1 MQIEGFF
8 AIILPNEGERPGVCP
23 PSSWHRV
30 PGEGCLLNMSVIRR
44 KKGLGCLTLLLAIG
58 GLLVFGF
65 WGEPNIPAFAR
76 MTQQTLVIDP
86 GHGGED
92 GGAVSI
98 SGQQES
104 QINLAI
110 ALELDQ
116 LMGFYGVPTVMT
128 RSSDVSIHD
137 AQASTLREK
146 KVSDLHNRV
155 DRINQVENAT
165 VISIHQNASPNTSF
179 QGIQVFYGGDETLSR
194 PLAQKVQE
202 TMIWA
207 LSPEKK
213 RSVQRVDTS
222 VYLMNHIACRAIL
235 VECGFLSNPEEDRL
249 LQEPAY
255 QRKLAMVLASS
266 YLTSGSAQEGES
278 FV

>member
-1 MQIEGFF
+1 M
-8 AIILPNEGERPGVCP
+8 
-23 PSSWHRV
+23 
-30 PGEGCLLNMSVIRR
+30 
-44 KKGLGCLTLLLAIG
+44 
-58 GLLVFGF
+58 
-65 WGEPNIPAFAR
+65 
-76 MTQQTLVIDP
+76 
-86 GHGGED
+86 
-92 GGAVSI
+92 
-98 SGQQES
+98 
-104 QINLAI
+104 
-110 ALELDQ
+110 
-116 LMGFYGVPTVMT
+116 
-128 RSSDVSIHD
+128 
-137 AQASTLREK
+137 
-146 KVSDLHNRV
+146 SDLHNRV

-213 RSVQRVDTS
+213 RSVQRVDAS

>member
-1 MQIEGFF
+1 M
-8 AIILPNEGERPGVCP
+8 
-23 PSSWHRV
+23 
-30 PGEGCLLNMSVIRR
+30 
-44 KKGLGCLTLLLAIG
+44 
-58 GLLVFGF
+58 
-65 WGEPNIPAFAR
+65 
-76 MTQQTLVIDP
+76 
-86 GHGGED
+86 GED

-179 QGIQVFYGGDETLSR
+179 QGIQVFYGETKPFPAPWPR
-194 PLAQKVQE
+194 
-202 TMIWA
+202 
-207 LSPEKK
+207 
-213 RSVQRVDTS
+213 R
-222 VYLMNHIACRAIL
+222 CRK
-235 VECGFLSNPEEDRL
+235 P
-249 LQEPAY
+249 
-255 QRKLAMVLASS
+255 
-266 YLTSGSAQEGES
+266 
-278 FV
+278 

>member
-1 MQIEGFF
+1 M
-8 AIILPNEGERPGVCP
+8 
-23 PSSWHRV
+23 
-30 PGEGCLLNMSVIRR
+30 
-44 KKGLGCLTLLLAIG
+44 
-58 GLLVFGF
+58 
-65 WGEPNIPAFAR
+65 
-76 MTQQTLVIDP
+76 
-86 GHGGED
+86 
-92 GGAVSI
+92 
-98 SGQQES
+98 
-104 QINLAI
+104 
-110 ALELDQ
+110 
-116 LMGFYGVPTVMT
+116 
-128 RSSDVSIHD
+128 
-137 AQASTLREK
+137 
-146 KVSDLHNRV
+146 
-155 DRINQVENAT
+155 ENAT

-213 RSVQRVDTS
+213 RSVQRVDAS

>member
-1 MQIEGFF
+1 M
-8 AIILPNEGERPGVCP
+8 
-23 PSSWHRV
+23 
-30 PGEGCLLNMSVIRR
+30 NMSVIRR
-44 KKGLGCLTLLLAIG
+44 TKGLGCFTLLLAIG

-65 WGEPNIPAFAR
+65 WGEPNTPAFAR
-76 MTQQTLVIDP
+76 MAQQTLVIDP

-92 GGAVSI
+92 GGA
-98 SGQQES
+98 
-104 QINLAI
+104 
-110 ALELDQ
+110 
-116 LMGFYGVPTVMT
+116 
-128 RSSDVSIHD
+128 
-137 AQASTLREK
+137 
-146 KVSDLHNRV
+146 VSDLHNRV

-213 RSVQRVDTS
+213 RSVQRVDAS

>member
-1 MQIEGFF
+1 M
-8 AIILPNEGERPGVCP
+8 
-23 PSSWHRV
+23 
-30 PGEGCLLNMSVIRR
+30 NMSVIRR

-65 WGEPNIPAFAR
+65 WENPIPRPLPEWPSRPWSLTPA
-76 MTQQTLVIDP
+76 M
-86 GHGGED
+86 GGRD

-179 QGIQVFYGGDETLSR
+179 QGIQVFYGETKPFPAPWPRRCRR
-194 PLAQKVQE
+194 P
-202 TMIWA
+202 
-207 LSPEKK
+207 
-213 RSVQRVDTS
+213 
-222 VYLMNHIACRAIL
+222 
-235 VECGFLSNPEEDRL
+235 
-249 LQEPAY
+249 
-255 QRKLAMVLASS
+255 
-266 YLTSGSAQEGES
+266 
-278 FV
+278 

>member
-1 MQIEGFF
+1 M
-8 AIILPNEGERPGVCP
+8 
-23 PSSWHRV
+23 
-30 PGEGCLLNMSVIRR
+30 NMSVIRR

-116 LMGFYGVPTVMT
+116 LMGFYGVHTVMT

-213 RSVQRVDTS
+213 RSVQRVDAS